1 MRKKNMKLSDRNT
14 VDNKEHHFATDTIE
28 KLCSELWLNL
38 PAQQINMRAQC
49 ANGTLNE
56 IVNLLDKTKKGE

>member
-1 MRKKNMKLSDRNT
+1 MREKNLKLSDRNT

-49 ANGTLNE
+49 AKGILNE
-56 IVNLLDKTKKGE
+56 IVNPLNKTYIG